1 MESAVVVNLTASHD
15 RQSCKGARG
24 RCRSDRPAEI
34 REFKSSET
42 NRFSTEQP
50 IGARAAPMP
59 ETTEQPNGD
68 PFNGKKVFLLTIA
81 LAPPIAGIVVG
92 VAIVIW
98 SFAATTLEYS
108 PFETPHAPA
117 LLGIID
123 DALDSLAAGFAYFF
137 SGLRSAYQRRIS
149 RGDWREKARRQLYG
163 NGALRSL
170 LNAPFLLF
178 FETSFAAGAF
188 FFIGYFLAR

>member
-1 MESAVVVNLTASHD
+1 
-15 RQSCKGARG
+15 
-24 RCRSDRPAEI
+24 
-34 REFKSSET
+34 
-42 NRFSTEQP
+42 
-50 IGARAAPMP
+50 MP

-117 LLGIID
+117 LLGIVMTLWIP
-123 DALDSLAAGFAYFF
+123 LAAGFAYFF
-137 SGLRSAYQRRIS
+137 GGLQALIGAVLVVAIGAKRRGVS
-149 RGDWREKARRQLYG
+149 YMET
-163 NGALRSL
+163 ALCAAIP
-170 LNAPFLLF
+170 NAPFLLF

-188 FFIGYFLAR
+188 FFIGYFLSSVIAGLCLRKFFERDFGGERFFPQSSPKPAGV